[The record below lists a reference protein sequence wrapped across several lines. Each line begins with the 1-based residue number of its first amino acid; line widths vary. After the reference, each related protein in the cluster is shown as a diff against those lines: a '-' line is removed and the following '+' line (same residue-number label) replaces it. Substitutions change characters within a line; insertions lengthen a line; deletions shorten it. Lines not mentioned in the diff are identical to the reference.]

1 MRLGRVKIAAG
12 QPSRLRPF
20 ELSAT
25 FHAPSI
31 PIDPYDA
38 RAIIPT
44 RSAEIPRRTFAFAA
58 PLLYDHEQG
67 SLPPALVESLSL
79 TGRSH

>member
-38 RAIIPT
+38 CQVWASLDET
-44 RSAEIPRRTFAFAA
+44 DQARSADAA
-58 PLLYDHEQG
+58 PDC
-67 SLPPALVESLSL
+67 
-79 TGRSH
+79 